1 MKIFNLSDEINR
13 IKRSG
18 GRGKYFLLLIIP
30 LAIFM
35 LYCFTE
41 IISDSSIHNISAS
54 GQLNNNCDLFSENS
68 SEYYVV
74 RFVDS
79 DGTVIDEEYVLYGN
93 SLSQIPTYNKDG
105 YEFVRWNYPAYYNL
119 PLNDIPIF
127 DDINIPAETIEHR
140 LIAINA
146 LGIEHIEASEVDTD
160 ELTEFV
166 DQVKFEIDSYERNQ

>member
-1 MKIFNLSDEINR
+1 MKIINLPYEINR
-13 IKRSG
+13 IKHSSC
-18 GRGKYFLLLIIP
+18 RGKYFLLLIIP
-30 LAIFM
+30 PAILS
-35 LYCFTE
+35 LYCFVD
-41 IISDSSIHNISAS
+41 IISDSFINTISAS
-54 GQLNNNCDLFSENS
+54 GQLNNDYGLLSENS

-79 DGTVIDEEYVLYGN
+79 EGTVVDEEYVLYGN
-93 SLSQIPTYNKDG
+93 SLSQIPTYRKDG
-105 YEFVRWNYPAYYNL
+105 YEFVHWNYPAYYNL

-127 DDINIPAETIEHR
+127 DDINISAETIEHR